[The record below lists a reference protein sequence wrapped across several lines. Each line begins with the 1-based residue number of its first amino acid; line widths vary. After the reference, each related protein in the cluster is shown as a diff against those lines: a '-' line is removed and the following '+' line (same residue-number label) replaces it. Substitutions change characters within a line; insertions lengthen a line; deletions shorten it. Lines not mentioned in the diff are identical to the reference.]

1 MINKYRTLPITLL
14 LLLLLSTWE
23 SVFATQMKGLYEV
36 EVPVAG
42 QETVQRNEAIRKAFG
57 LMLVK
62 VTGNRGVT
70 ARQELVDAIRKA
82 PRYVQQYQY
91 RLAPIEKEAVETT
104 AMGSVAEPPLEPAGD
119 SPEGVVKTVEE
130 EPARLLKVTFDHNA
144 VERLLREKRLP
155 VWDGNRPSGLIWL
168 GVESGSRRRLGLP
181 DADVELYAAMV
192 ESSGGRGIPLIF
204 PLMDLEDQAG
214 MQVADIWGDFE
225 ANIRRASNRY
235 APDLIVSGRLI
246 QLSEHLW
253 RAQWSFYLADQ
264 VVKWSDESSAVEI
277 LADQGVQRIADLLA
291 ERFAPLGGDDGVS
304 LVRLRVE
311 GVHDFKGYLTV
322 GNMLRSQGAVDHV
335 DILFVEPDAVT
346 FGLQAR
352 GGIQLLE
359 QGLVLGGILI
369 PAASAQA
376 ADSLLTDQVDLTYR
390 LK

>member
-1 MINKYRTLPITLL
+1 
-14 LLLLLSTWE
+14 
-23 SVFATQMKGLYEV
+23 MKGLYEV

-70 ARQELVDAIRKA
+70 ERQELVDAIRKA

-91 RLAPIEKEAVETT
+91 RLAPIEKEALEAT
-104 AMGSVAEPPLEPAGD
+104 AMDSVAEPPMEPAGD
-119 SPEGVVKTVEE
+119 SPEGAVKAVEE
-130 EPARLLKVTFDHNA
+130 EPARLLKVTFDRNA
-144 VERLLREKRLP
+144 VERLLRAKRLP

-168 GVESGSRRRLGLP
+168 GVESGSKRRLGLP

-192 ESSGGRGIPLIF
+192 ESSGDRGIPLIF

-246 QLSEHLW
+246 QLSGRLW

-311 GVHDFKGYLTV
+311 GVHNFKGYLTV

-369 PAASAQA
+369 PAAGSQA
-376 ADSLLTDQVDLTYR
+376 ADSLLTGQVDLTYR
-390 LK
+390 MK